1 MSNEID
7 AGPDED
13 QEAAEQNFQ
22 QENEAREREDAQDM
36 MLEISA
42 VRGELSAEEQREF
55 DATQIEAAF
64 RDYVQTYGWP
74 SGSELVHGEL
84 NTIVLTAIWKD

>member
-7 AGPDED
+7 ARPDED
-13 QEAAEQNFQ
+13 QEAQEAFQ
-22 QENEAREREDAQDM
+22 QENEARKLEDAQDM
-36 MLEISA
+36 FAKSAMVLEIIT
-42 VRGELSAEEQREF
+42 EEQREC